1 MDTGAGTD
9 TGRRHWYGNILRNWT
24 GVGKSKRGESTE
36 SGKLITEYSQREKTE
51 GYTSG
56 LFCMENHR
64 DTSFSVYVS
73 SMPRHGSRCNK
84 FVKTHRIL
92 SFNQLISRISSQYHS
107 FVEYHRYIIDF

>member
-9 TGRRHWYGNILRNWT
+9 TGRRHWYDNILRNWT

-51 GYTSG
+51 VYFRSF
-56 LFCMENHR
+56 FCMENHR
-64 DTSFSVYVS
+64 DTSFSVDVS

-84 FVKTHRIL
+84 FVKTH
-92 SFNQLISRISSQYHS
+92 
-107 FVEYHRYIIDF
+107 